1 MKFKGLKLMVGVLS
15 ISLMTGLFSGCG
27 NTTKSKNNIS
37 ESPYSGE
44 ITALGSSALQPLVEA
59 AAKEFMNKHTEA
71 TINVQGG
78 GSGNGIK
85 GVVEGSCEVG
95 DSDIKAEEKLGDS
108 ELAKQL
114 VDHKVCGIG
123 FAVVVNNSVTVD
135 SLTKQQIQDIFTG
148 KITNWKQ
155 VGGEDMKIQ
164 VINRKSSSGTRA
176 TFIDTVMDGK
186 REKQGLGTVQP
197 ENSGVR
203 DSIKVTKGAI
213 SYLALSYITDD
224 IKKDVKIIKINGVE
238 ATTENIK
245 SGKYPFW
252 SFEHMYTKGEAKG
265 LTKSFLDFMVSD
277 ENKKNVKKL
286 GYIPI
291 SELK

>member
-27 NTTKSKNNIS
+27 NTTKSKSNIS

-59 AAKEFMNKHTEA
+59 AAKDFMNKHTEA

-85 GVVEGSCEVG
+85 GVVEGSCEIG

-203 DSIKVTKGAI
+203 DAIKVTKGAI

-224 IKKDVKIIKINGVE
+224 IKKDVKIMKINGIG

-277 ENKKNVKKL
+277 ENKKNIKKL